1 MKYFKKFVL
10 VLVVAIMTTAMIGC
24 GNKAQQS
31 SEISTETAEAQLQP
45 EGMDKERIQGEG
57 YTIVALEGWHEL
69 TEVVVPGYLGLK
81 DDDNHTLTMQIE
93 QGPEYVD
100 AKHLEEEVKQQFVDG
115 NVTIG
120 ETETGTVA
128 AGNYLLVE
136 IPKMIITEEDLQT
149 MIDSGQ
155 VTQEMV
161 DNAGGKDACLEILS
175 ENQVNQTVIYVL
187 YEKGKMFSLTGG
199 YDDASKETIK
209 ETMLQTIKSLNIEG

>member
-81 DDDNHTLTMQIE
+81 DDDNSYINNANRTRPRICRRKAFGRRGKT
-93 QGPEYVD
+93 
-100 AKHLEEEVKQQFVDG
+100 
-115 NVTIG
+115 
-120 ETETGTVA
+120 TV
-128 AGNYLLVE
+128 
-136 IPKMIITEEDLQT
+136 
-149 MIDSGQ
+149 
-155 VTQEMV
+155 
-161 DNAGGKDACLEILS
+161 CRW
-175 ENQVNQTVIYVL
+175 
-187 YEKGKMFSLTGG
+187 
-199 YDDASKETIK
+199 
-209 ETMLQTIKSLNIEG
+209 